1 MSYRDGRRFV
11 LAVMV
16 IVVGGVTLIG
26 LGGATTLAA
35 DKPVVDRHAV
45 DGAAVNKA
53 FEALK
58 TYDWGKDYKVLKPID
73 DAVVATQGDAAA
85 RKDLETRLAVVLK
98 TNVSRDAKD
107 YVCRKLMVIG
117 SAESVPTLAGLL
129 PSKDLSHM
137 ARYALERIPAPE
149 AAEALRDALPHLTG
163 TLKVGVIGS
172 LGVRHDAASVP
183 ALVALLGDADA
194 AVARAAACALGDIG
208 SLEAATALGQ
218 LANNAPEGVKPA
230 IVDAYL
236 ECAERLL
243 ADGKKADALL
253 IYKSLNSESRPKQ
266 VRLAA
271 VVGLSRLAAADQSNE
286 ELIQM
291 IVGLVNHKD
300 RDMRAVGF
308 QQVRESAKGTAAT
321 SRFVALLP
329 ALSPGVQ
336 AGLLAA
342 LATRGDVAA
351 RPAVLEM
358 LRSREPEVR
367 TAAIEALGALGDTA
381 DVPALAQWAAGT
393 AAEEAAARASL
404 IQLSGPTVNAAIVAE
419 LKQSSVPAIRVNLL
433 RVLAAR
439 DAKDSVTG
447 ILPAAEDA
455 DAKVRMAAM
464 TTLAQL
470 AGPERVADMV
480 KGLLKAEP
488 GPEREAAER
497 AVMVVC
503 DRNKDA
509 AKRAEPL
516 LAALTRLSEDDQ
528 TTLLPTLGRV
538 GGPAARKVVD
548 AAIADQNP
556 NRREAGLRA
565 LCNWPDASAAPKLQ
579 ELAESGDAGQRIAV
593 LRALIRV
600 AALPDKRSDAERLNL
615 LKKTMTMVTRDEER
629 NLVIRRARAVRTIES
644 LRFAVPYLDQPAL
657 AQAACGTVV
666 ELAHHRELRE
676 PNKAEFG
683 KALDVV
689 IRIGKD
695 PGMVDRAKRY
705 KKGQT

>member
-1 MSYRDGRRFV
+1 MRYRDGRRFV
-11 LAVMV
+11 LAAMLTV
-16 IVVGGVTLIG
+16 LS
-26 LGGATTLAA
+26 GATAIAA
-35 DKPVVDRHAV
+35 DKPAV
-45 DGAAVNKA
+45 DQAAVTKA

-58 TYDWGKDYKVLKPID
+58 TYDWGKEYSVLKPID
-73 DAVVATQGDAAA
+73 EVVVATHGDAAA
-85 RKDLETRLAVVLK
+85 RKCLEQRLAAVLK

-107 YVCRKLMVIG
+107 YVCRKLTVIG
-117 SAESVPTLAGLL
+117 SAESVPTLACLL
-129 PSKDLSHM
+129 PDKNLSHM

-149 AAEALRDALPHLTG
+149 AAQALRDALPQLCG
-163 TLKVGVIGS
+163 ALKVGVIGS

-183 ALVALLGDADA
+183 ALVALLGDCDK
-194 AVARAAACALGDIG
+194 AVARAAAYALGDIG
-208 SLEAATALGQ
+208 TLEAAHALGQ
-218 LANNAPEGVKPA
+218 HAAGAPEGVKPA

-243 ADGKKADALL
+243 AGGKPADAML
-253 IYKSLNSESRPKQ
+253 IYKSLNSESQPKQ

-271 VVGLSRLAAADQSNE
+271 VVGLGRLAAAGQSSE

-291 IVGLVNHKD
+291 IVDLVSHKD
-300 RDMRAVGF
+300 QDMRAVGF

-321 SRFVALLP
+321 NRFAALLP
-329 ALSPGVQ
+329 TLSPAVQ

-342 LATRGDVAA
+342 LATRGDLSA

-358 LRSREPEVR
+358 LNSKEPEVR
-367 TAAIEALGALGDTA
+367 VAAIEALGSLGATA
-381 DVPALAQWAAGT
+381 DVPVLVHWAA
-393 AAEEAAARASL
+393 AADPEKAAATASL

-419 LKQSSVPAIRVNLL
+419 LKKSADPATRVKLL
-433 RVLAAR
+433 TVLAAR
-439 DAKDSVTG
+439 NAKDSIAG

-464 TTLAQL
+464 TTLSQL
-470 AGPERVADMV
+470 AAPEQVADMLGGV
-480 KGLLKAEP
+480 LKAAP
-488 GPEREAAER
+488 GSEREAAEK
-497 AVMVVC
+497 AVMIVC

-509 AKRAEPL
+509 AKRAQPL
-516 LAALTRLSEDDQ
+516 LAALPQLSEGDQ

-538 GGPAARKVVD
+538 GGPSALKVVD

-556 NRREAGLRA
+556 DRHAAGIRA

-579 ELAESGDAGQRIAV
+579 ELAQNGDASQRLAA

-615 LKKTMTMVTRDEER
+615 LKKTMTMATRDEER
-629 NLVIRRARAVRTIES
+629 KLVITRARAVRTVES
-644 LRFAVPYLDQPAL
+644 LRFAVPYLNQPGF
-657 AQAACGTVV
+657 AQEACGTVV
-666 ELAHHRELRE
+666 ELAHHRKLRE
-676 PNKAEFG
+676 PNKAEFD

-695 PGMVDRAKRY
+695 PGLVDRAKRY